1 MQTVPSTSPCIHVHS
16 VSVIEMI
23 ESSSE
28 IAARTV
34 FLTLTLQTL
43 EHCWFPHN
51 WGRGAELTCNVNLN
65 SVHFKQAWLF
75 IKQMK
80 ATSCWE
86 AAPEAALG
94 GVWWWAWRHCRPQ
107 PGWESS
113 GTQAPGCSFAYSCV
127 WLLSFH
133 FTQIICLPCRSVV
146 IKRIN
151 SELFL
156 C

>member
-16 VSVIEMI
+16 MSVIEMT

-28 IAARTV
+28 IAAQAV
-34 FLTLTLQTL
+34 SFTLTPQTL

-80 ATSCWE
+80 AMSCRE

-94 GVWWWAWRHCRPQ
+94 GVWWWAWRHCRSQPAGSTLAHRPQ
-107 PGWESS
+107 AAVLP
-113 GTQAPGCSFAYSCV
+113 TAAFGCFPFI
-127 WLLSFH
+127 LL
-133 FTQIICLPCRSVV
+133 ILYVCLAG
-146 IKRIN
+146 
-151 SELFL
+151 LW
-156 C
+156 

>member
-1 MQTVPSTSPCIHVHS
+1 M
-16 VSVIEMI
+16 SVIEMT

-28 IAARTV
+28 IAAQAV
-34 FLTLTLQTL
+34 SFTLTPQTL

-80 ATSCWE
+80 AMSRRE

-94 GVWWWAWRHCRPQ
+94 GVWWWAWRHCRSQPAGSTLAHRPQ
-107 PGWESS
+107 AAVLP
-113 GTQAPGCSFAYSCV
+113 TAAFGCFPFI
-127 WLLSFH
+127 LL
-133 FTQIICLPCRSVV
+133 ILYVCLAG
-146 IKRIN
+146 
-151 SELFL
+151 LW
-156 C
+156 